1 MNFISCHIQNS
12 LLLCGGSESGKR
24 NSLSSFGSWSE
35 WAQEW
40 LEIHSRA
47 IRLQW
52 HKLAARRAQ
61 ILPDTDRFTWIVH
74 CRGALAVLSTGE
86 KKNKPVW
93 SRTQGDVYG
102 TALMSSGTQKYWQ
115 HSWGQQREIRKTNLN
130 MGDLKATG
138 GRRPSTGWSQSW
150 NHGATQPRW
159 PAEAL
164 QDHSRLDP
172 SDHGRDAEVHPSH
185 QSGSYHSLGWRKMM
199 LWDQKTLHTLTLKRN
214 NMYLK
219 VHHSFLIYRIEL
231 QFLSDFTQRCFPSL
245 D

>member
-115 HSWGQQREIRKTNLN
+115 HSWGQRREIRKTNLN
-130 MGDLKATG
+130 MGDLEG
-138 GRRPSTGWSQSW
+138 
-150 NHGATQPRW
+150 
-159 PAEAL
+159 
-164 QDHSRLDP
+164 
-172 SDHGRDAEVHPSH
+172 HGRKEAKYRLVTELESWGHSAKVACRGPAGPFPPGSIWPRTGCWSTSITPVGVLSFPWMKKNDAVRPENPSNSH
-185 QSGSYHSLGWRKMM
+185 TQKEQYVSKGSS
-199 LWDQKTLHTLTLKRN
+199 
-214 NMYLK
+214 
-219 VHHSFLIYRIEL
+219 
-231 QFLSDFTQRCFPSL
+231 
-245 D
+245 